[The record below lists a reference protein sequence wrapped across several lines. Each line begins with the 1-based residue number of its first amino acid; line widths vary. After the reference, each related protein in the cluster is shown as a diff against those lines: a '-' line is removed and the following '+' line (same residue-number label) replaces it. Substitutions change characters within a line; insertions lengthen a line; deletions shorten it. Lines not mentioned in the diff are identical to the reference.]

1 MPFSHLKAARRA
13 PGSCVDDI
21 IGLSVAG
28 VDCVQTI
35 TYISSKLI
43 KFVTRAALPGRASGP
58 VVLTTRSGGSS
69 EDVLLFYY
77 DPSPPEHPR
86 VSSLGTQITRPGL
99 LASALIAHGV
109 GLAFL
114 FFFVGPAAQGCS
126 VCHRGVPPV
135 WPGGRVHPREDSR
148 RQLGRGQTRSCRSHH
163 RFGELP

>member
-1 MPFSHLKAARRA
+1 MLHSLFVMPFSHLKAARRA

-114 FFFVGPAAQGCS
+114 FFFRRTSGPRMFRVSQGC
-126 VCHRGVPPV
+126 PPGLARR
-135 WPGGRVHPREDSR
+135 PGSPS
-148 RQLGRGQTRSCRSHH
+148 
-163 RFGELP
+163 